1 MLVDAVRK
9 AAGGAPEAVA
19 IRSGGAAW
27 TYQQLVERAEDWS
40 GRLRKLAAAPG
51 AVVAIVTAGHPE
63 VPSLMMAVR
72 LNHQVPL
79 LIDRLQPPSRTEH
92 VIAAARPA
100 IVVDLDRDA
109 EPAARD
115 DARLLSPS
123 VGYLTFSSGSQGSP
137 KGILGN
143 EAGLV
148 QFLDWQRER
157 IGLRRHHNVGALT
170 SPSFDVVYRDL
181 FLPLT
186 SGATLVLPP
195 VLTRAGEG
203 VASWLAESE
212 VHAVHLVPSLSA
224 RMTSAATTPAPALRW
239 SMFAGEPLHDAHV
252 RRWRSVAPNTR
263 ILNLY
268 GPAEATLASF
278 EHEVVEPLGPGPQPV
293 GTALPG
299 RSLVRLESLAEPD
312 EFRVGIRYEHLA
324 HGYLEGTVTRVEHD
338 RFTHL
343 EDGSRL
349 FRTDDRGAVGPAGQL
364 ILRGRL
370 GSLVKRRGTFVDLA
384 RIEQAALSSPSVFT
398 ACALQD
404 EGDGKGEITLYV
416 GFDGSEVPEGDL
428 PRRLR
433 QALGADT
440 PDRVVFLAVLP
451 RLPSGKID
459 RQALAAEAR
468 APREVRTPA
477 R

>member
-1 MLVDAVRK
+1 MVYRKRTVEMLVDAVRR
-9 AAGGAPEAVA
+9 AAGRAPEAVA

-27 TYQQLVERAEDWS
+27 TYQRLVERAEDWS
-40 GRLRKLAAAPG
+40 KRLRKLEAAPG
-51 AVVAIVTAGHPE
+51 AVVAIITANHPE

-79 LIDRLQPPSRTEH
+79 LIDRLQSSSRTQR
-92 VIAAARPA
+92 VLAAARPA

-109 EPAARD
+109 DPAAKEG
-115 DARLLSPS
+115 ARLLPPS

-157 IGLRRHHNVGALT
+157 IGLLRHHNVGALT

-195 VLTRAGEG
+195 LLTRVGEG
-203 VASWLAESE
+203 VMSWLAESD

-224 RMTSAATTPAPALRW
+224 RIMSATTTPAPALRW
-239 SMFAGEPLHDAHV
+239 SMFAGEPLHAALV

-278 EHEVVEPLGPGPQPV
+278 EYEVVEPVDPGLQPV

-299 RSLVRLESLAEPD
+299 RSLVRLESLEKPD
-312 EFRVGIRYEHLA
+312 EFRVGIR
-324 HGYLEGTVTRVEHD
+324 
-338 RFTHL
+338 
-343 EDGSRL
+343 
-349 FRTDDRGAVGPAGQL
+349 
-364 ILRGRL
+364 
-370 GSLVKRRGTFVDLA
+370 
-384 RIEQAALSSPSVFT
+384 
-398 ACALQD
+398 
-404 EGDGKGEITLYV
+404 
-416 GFDGSEVPEGDL
+416 
-428 PRRLR
+428 
-433 QALGADT
+433 
-440 PDRVVFLAVLP
+440 
-451 RLPSGKID
+451 
-459 RQALAAEAR
+459 
-468 APREVRTPA
+468 
-477 R
+477 